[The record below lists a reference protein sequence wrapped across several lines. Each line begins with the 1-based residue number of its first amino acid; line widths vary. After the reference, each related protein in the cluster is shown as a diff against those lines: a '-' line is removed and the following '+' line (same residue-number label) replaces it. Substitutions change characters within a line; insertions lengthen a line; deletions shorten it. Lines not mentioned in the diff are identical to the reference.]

1 MFGKND
7 FKKISAMSQ
16 TNKIITILIFVLL
29 PVLVYP
35 TSLIKKNNSTGS
47 KKRQKSV
54 YLAGH
59 YNDGVKHSDSLK
71 ISLWKD
77 LFTTNNSKYIP
88 HRTFATAIR
97 NGNFQIKIDSVDNVS
112 YISLS
117 DFNDKW
123 GNAGAFLNFYL
134 VEPGDAVQLDIS
146 EAAVVNPLKLQTES
160 GDSICMNCVNVRFS
174 GKGADKYNCR
184 FKMDRALANSM
195 EIYNAEETKREFEKI
210 KAYEHSG
217 LKTPVSTLVEESKNL
232 QKGVDYL
239 EKIPLKT
246 LASYKNRLN
255 NNIYQILKAN
265 LIGEIQG
272 QDYARPMS
280 IMTPFRASSLDIY
293 KKWYTSIYY
302 KNTYG
307 VSDAIA
313 LKSVYYLDFLIAKS
327 QLENYLYHFN
337 FSGQL
342 PNTEKY
348 QLRIVSTYH
357 FIKSKYVGLLKDK
370 LLLSYLINYSSFVR
384 DPSVLMQDGLN
395 TIKTKENWDFLS
407 AVAVTSQVGKK
418 AYNFSLPDSNDNNV
432 TLDQYKGK
440 VVFIDFWFSGCNG
453 CAEYYS
459 EVVSK
464 VEQHYRNNDRIVFIS
479 ISLDAN
485 KNNWQKSVLRNLY
498 TSTDVINLYKASTSP
513 VVKQFFVSACPHPL
527 LIDSEGRIF
536 SNSNTELR
544 VNGVTGLEDKINQ
557 ALALKHSVI
566 K

>member
-1 MFGKND
+1 MFSKNN
-7 FKKISAMSQ
+7 FKKISDMSQ
-16 TNKIITILIFVLL
+16 INKIITTLIFVLI

-35 TSLIKKNNSTGS
+35 TSLNKKNNTTGS
-47 KKRQKSV
+47 KKRQKSIC
-54 YLAGH
+54 LSGH
-59 YNDGVKHSDSLK
+59 YNDRVKHGDSVT

-88 HRTFATAIR
+88 HRTFTTAIR
-97 NGNFQIKIDSVDNVS
+97 NGNFLIKIDSVADVS

-123 GNAGAFLNFYL
+123 GNPGAFLNFYL
-134 VEPGDAVQLDIS
+134 VAPGDVIRLDIS
-146 EAAVVNPLKLQTES
+146 DAAVAKPLKIQTEL
-160 GDSICMNCVNVRFS
+160 GDSICLNCVNIRFS

-195 EIYNAEETKREFEKI
+195 ESYNAAETKRELEKI
-210 KAYEHSG
+210 KAYEQRG
-217 LKTPVSTLVEESKNL
+217 LKTPVRTLVEESKNL

-239 EKIPLKT
+239 EKTPLKT
-246 LASYKNRLN
+246 LASYKSRLN
-255 NNIYQILKAN
+255 SNIYQILKAN

-280 IMTPFRASSLDIY
+280 IMTPFRTSSLNNY
-293 KKWYTSIYY
+293 KKLYTSVYY

-327 QLENYLYHFN
+327 QLENYLYNFD

-342 PNTEKY
+342 SNTEKY

-357 FIKSKYVGLLKDK
+357 FIKSQYVALLKDK
-370 LLLSYLINYSSFVR
+370 LLVSYLINYSSFVR

-395 TIKTKENWDFLS
+395 MIKTKEDWDFLS
-407 AVAVTSQVGKK
+407 SVAVTSQVGKK
-418 AYNFSLPDSNDNNV
+418 AYNFSLPDSNDNSV

-464 VEQHYRNNDRIVFIS
+464 VEQEYRHNDEVVFIS

-498 TSTDVINLYKASTSP
+498 TSTEVINLYKATTSP

-544 VNGVTGLEDKINQ
+544 ANGVTGLEDKINQ
-557 ALALKHSVI
+557 ALALKHDLV